1 MTAGKSID
9 SRINLQRLKMLE
21 ILETEYITYIW
32 FTYIKKKL
40 GNMSK
45 KQEITFRKDREELK
59 NNPRE
64 FLEIKNIVVPQ
75 TEKKRDK
82 DRKNTKKKMQKTVV
96 WLNTCLTRFF
106 KKRYKE
112 MVYTSKANFLM

>member
-64 FLEIKNIVVPQ
+64 FLEIKIIVVSL
-75 TEKKRDK
+75 D
-82 DRKNTKKKMQKTVV
+82 
-96 WLNTCLTRFF
+96 
-106 KKRYKE
+106 
-112 MVYTSKANFLM
+112 

>member
-40 GNMSK
+40 RNMSK

-82 DRKNTKKKMQKTVV
+82 DRKNTKKDVEDSGMAQY
-96 WLNTCLTRFF
+96 LSNQIF
-106 KKRYKE
+106 
-112 MVYTSKANFLM
+112 